1 MAVVD
6 THDSHIHTY
15 CNALKLMFFPLVP
28 VVHFFILMG
37 STPLINITLS

>member
-6 THDSHIHTY
+6 THDAHIHTY
-15 CNALKLMFFPLVP
+15 YNTLKLMFLPLVS

-37 STPLINITLS
+37 SIPLINITLS